1 MTRPER
7 RQNPRTTV
15 NRLAYINLESNNGA
29 IVLNVSDG
37 GLCFHAAAPIQRN
50 ETIRFWFLEHNHRIE
65 AEGKLSW
72 IDETQKTGGLRFR
85 SLSTEARQHI
95 CDWIDQPVT
104 PLGYGRGSAQSPP
117 LPSRLTAFKAIRL
130 NKNAVG
136 DRSAPLEARSPSI
149 NAPALLRGF
158 SGGLVLGIV
167 VSALVGATFFLH
179 AHHRE
184 LGTSLIRLGER
195 LGAKYQPQTM
205 SPAPNTMT
213 RTSEVTLPPVKVTL
227 QPLSRS
233 IRSQPAKIEASAPT
247 SAAHTPTVTASAMTG
262 VDPVISSRPTP
273 RSLPTTSIEPD
284 TSHIDVG
291 HVSDKVG
298 TVPEVASASR
308 PIDHADDSGEEDTR
322 SASTKFLEIG
332 KFHDVAWANNATGKL
347 TQLGFHTIVI
357 HRGHLWTSSYQVLVG
372 PYRNEAEAEAAHE
385 NLVSRG
391 FRPRSY
397 ERGSR
402 TLTFLSA
409 LTVDGTRMPIGDF
422 AISWESYVPDAIVK
436 FEKQGSVF
444 VTAEGKWVKRGI
456 KYEDDAVVYRKNS
469 DGSRILLEI
478 RFAGMSQALV
488 FEKSS

>member
-1 MTRPER
+1 MTAPMTRPER
-7 RQNPRTTV
+7 RQNPRTAV

-65 AEGKLSW
+65 ADGKLAW
-72 IDETQKTGGLRFR
+72 IDETQKTGGLRFS

-95 CDWIDQPVT
+95 CEWINQPVT
-104 PLGYGRGSAQSPP
+104 LLADGRRSAKSPS
-117 LPSRLTAFKAIRL
+117 LPSRLTAL
-130 NKNAVG
+130 NALD
-136 DRSAPLEARSPSI
+136 DRSDPLEARSPSI
-149 NAPALLRGF
+149 KAPAVLRGF
-158 SGGLVLGIV
+158 SGGLILGIV
-167 VSALVGATFFLH
+167 VSALVGAAFFLH

-184 LGTSLIRLGER
+184 LGNSLIRLGER
-195 LGAKYQPQTM
+195 LGARYQPQTM
-205 SPAPNTMT
+205 SPAPNTMPPT
-213 RTSEVTLPPVKVTL
+213 PEVTPSPEKVTV

-233 IRSQPAKIEASAPT
+233 IRPQPAKIEASAPT
-247 SAAHTPTVTASAMTG
+247 SAAHTPTVTASATTG

-273 RSLPTTSIEPD
+273 RSLPTTAIEPD
-284 TSHIDVG
+284 TAHIDVG

-308 PIDHADDSGEEDTR
+308 PNGHAEDSGEEDTR

-332 KFHDVAWANNATGKL
+332 KFHDVAWANNTTGKL

-357 HRGHLWTSSYQVLVG
+357 HRGHFWTSSYQVLVG
-372 PYRNEAEAEAAHE
+372 PYSNEAEAEAAHE

-409 LTVDGTRMPIGDF
+409 LTVDGARMPVGDF

-469 DGSRILLEI
+469 DGSRTLLEI